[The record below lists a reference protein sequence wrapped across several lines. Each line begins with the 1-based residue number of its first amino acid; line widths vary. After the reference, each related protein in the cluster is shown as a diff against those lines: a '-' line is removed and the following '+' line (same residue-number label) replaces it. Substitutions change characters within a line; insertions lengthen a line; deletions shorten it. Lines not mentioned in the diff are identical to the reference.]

1 MTNLVGE
8 YECKID
14 AKGRLALPAGL
25 LKQFPDELKERFVLS
40 KNVFEKCL
48 LLNSMDAWGNLTTK
62 LSALN
67 PRFNKQHNEFV
78 RRFTDGNTL
87 LEVDNSNRILL
98 PKHLT
103 DYAGIKTEIILTCNL
118 DNIELWDAKAYKAKM
133 KTYNADDFA
142 TLAEQVM
149 STTNTSNDARIS

>member
-1 MTNLVGE
+1 MSTFIGE

-14 AKGRLALPAGL
+14 AKGRLTLPAGL
-25 LKQFPDELKERFVLS
+25 LKQFPDDLKQRFVLS

-48 LLNSMDAWGNLTTK
+48 LLNPMDAWGDLIKK
-62 LSALN
+62 LSTLN

-87 LEVDNSNRILL
+87 LEVDASNRILL

-103 DYAGIKTEIILTCNL
+103 DYATIGTDIILTCNL
-118 DNIELWDAKAYKAKM
+118 DSIEIWDATAYKAKM
-133 KTYNADDFA
+133 NTYNADDFA

-149 STTNTSNDARIS
+149 GSANSSTNPLI